1 MFPDLNFSQI
11 QIRLNTSMT
20 PTANPTP
27 EDVETNEEL
36 VVTNGPSVVANDPM
50 NPLVQ
55 SHDPPPTCP

>member
-11 QIRLNTSMT
+11 QIRLNTPMT
-20 PTANPTP
+20 LAADPTL

-36 VVTNGPSVVANDPM
+36 VVTDGSSVVANDPM
-50 NPLVQ
+50 NPSVQ

>member
-20 PTANPTP
+20 PTANPIP

-36 VVTNGPSVVANDPM
+36 VVTDGPSVVANDPM

>member
-11 QIRLNTSMT
+11 QIRLNTPMT
-20 PTANPTP
+20 LAADPTL

-36 VVTNGPSVVANDPM
+36 VVTDGPSVVANDPM
-50 NPLVQ
+50 NPSVQ

>member
-1 MFPDLNFSQI
+1 
-11 QIRLNTSMT
+11 MT
-20 PTANPTP
+20 PAANPTP

-36 VVTNGPSVVANDPM
+36 VVIDRPSVVANDPM